1 MTIRKTSTRRTLVQ
15 KLILSYASMLFFT
28 TAALVFSIVG
38 LYSLNKTAKDIIM
51 TDLPVINA
59 TNHLRE
65 SLLAQERYA
74 GKFLILKSPVFRDL
88 FHRKEAEFIKILGEL
103 GQKNADAHTAR
114 LIADY
119 QDYRQRIE
127 ALFDSRSGNAPAP
140 DKVITERVF
149 SDIEAISANRQLL
162 LSDKLTEAD
171 QREATTVRFTLM
183 LALAG
188 FILALSVAGIFAYNI
203 SSAMR
208 KLKKGTHRIA
218 EGDFDF
224 NLQIPP
230 GDEIGDLAEDFA
242 RMAKKLKELEQMS
255 LDASPLTR
263 LPGNIAI
270 ERLLTHKLG
279 GDAPFAVCYAD
290 LDNFKAYNDHY
301 GYIKAS
307 DVIKMTGDIICDRVA
322 TLAGED
328 QFIGHVGGDDFVMV
342 VPPDKA
348 AAVCE
353 SVIDAF
359 TAMIMQQYSA
369 EDLARGAIEGV
380 DRYGVHRTFPIMT
393 ISIAVLICRRG
404 EYASASDIAE
414 AALAIKD
421 RLKGMTGSN
430 YFINRGRGVR

>member
-1 MTIRKTSTRRTLVQ
+1 MTIRKTPTRLTLVQ
-15 KLILSYASMLFFT
+15 KLIVSYASMLFFT

-38 LYSLNKTAKDIIM
+38 LYSLNKTAKEIIM
-51 TDLPVINA
+51 ADLPVISA

-74 GKFLILKSPVFRDL
+74 GKFLILKSPEFRNL
-88 FHRKEAEFIKILGEL
+88 FHQKEAEFLKIMSEL
-103 GQKNADAHTAR
+103 GQKSPDAPTVR
-114 LIADY
+114 LMADY
-119 QDYRQRIE
+119 QNYRQRIE
-127 ALFDSRSGNAPAP
+127 ELFANSSGTAPAP
-140 DKVITERVF
+140 DKVITDRVF

-162 LSDKLTEAD
+162 LGDKLTEAD
-171 QREATTVRFTLM
+171 QREATTVRLTLM

-203 SSAMR
+203 SSAMI

-224 NLQIPP
+224 NLHIPP

-242 RMAKKLKELEQMS
+242 RMAKKLKDLEQMS

-270 ERLLTHKLG
+270 ERLLTRKLEA
-279 GDAPFAVCYAD
+279 DTSFAVCYAD

-301 GYIKAS
+301 GYIQAS
-307 DVIKMTGDIICDRVA
+307 DVIKLTGEVICDTVA
-322 TLAGED
+322 TLAGD
-328 QFIGHVGGDDFVMV
+328 DPFVGHVGGDDFIMV

-348 AAVCE
+348 AIICE
-353 SVIDAF
+353 TVIDAF
-359 TAMIMQQYSA
+359 SAMIVRQYSA
-369 EDLARGAIEGV
+369 EDLAKGAIEGV
-380 DRYGVHRTFPIMT
+380 DRYGVQRTFPIMT
-393 ISIAVLICRRG
+393 ISIAVLICRKG
-404 EYASASDIAE
+404 EYDSASEIAE

-430 YFINRGRGVR
+430 YFINRGRGGR

>member
-1 MTIRKTSTRRTLVQ
+1 MNTKNTLKRFTLVQ
-15 KLILSYASMLFFT
+15 KLIVSYAAMLFFT

-38 LYSLNKTAKDIIM
+38 LYSLNKTAKEIIM
-51 TDLPVINA
+51 ADLPVISA
-59 TNHLRE
+59 ANHLRE

-74 GKFLILKSPVFRDL
+74 GKYLILKTPEFRDL
-88 FHRKEAEFIKILGEL
+88 FHRKEAEFLKIITEM
-103 GQKNADAHTAR
+103 GQKSPDALTAR
-114 LIADY
+114 LAADY

-127 ALFDSRSGNAPAP
+127 ALFASTSGSTPPP
-140 DKVITERVF
+140 DRVITERVF
-149 SDIEAISANRQLL
+149 NGIQAISANRQLL
-162 LSDKLTEAD
+162 LIDKLTEAD
-171 QREATTVRFTLM
+171 RRETTTVRLTLM

-203 SSAMR
+203 ATAMR

-242 RMAKKLKELEQMS
+242 RMAKKLKDLEQMC

-270 ERLLTHKLG
+270 ERLLTQKLEEN
-279 GDAPFAVCYAD
+279 DPFAVCYGD

-307 DVIKMTGDIICDRVA
+307 DVIKMTGDIICDTA
-322 TLAGED
+322 TNLAGENA
-328 QFIGHVGGDDFVMV
+328 FVGHVGGDDFVMV
-342 VPPDKA
+342 VPPEKA
-348 AAVCE
+348 AAICE
-353 SVIDAF
+353 AVIDAF
-359 TAMIMQQYSA
+359 SAMIVQQYSA
-369 EDLARGAIEGV
+369 EDLTRGAIEGV

-393 ISIAVLICRRG
+393 ISIAALVCRKG
-404 EYASASDIAE
+404 EYGSATEIAE

-421 RLKGMTGSN
+421 RLKGMSGSN
-430 YFINRGRGVR
+430 YFINRGRGAR

>member
-1 MTIRKTSTRRTLVQ
+1 MDTKKAPTRLTLVQ
-15 KLILSYASMLFFT
+15 KLIVSYAAMLFFT

-38 LYSLNKTAKDIIM
+38 LYSLNKTAKEIIM

-59 TNHLRE
+59 ANHLRE

-74 GKFLILKSPVFRDL
+74 GKYLILKSPEFRDL
-88 FHRKEAEFIKILGEL
+88 FHRKEAEFLKIVTEM
-103 GQKNADAHTAR
+103 GQKNPDALTAR
-114 LIADY
+114 LITDY

-127 ALFDSRSGNAPAP
+127 ALFASTAGSSPAP

-149 SDIEAISANRQLL
+149 NDIEAISANRQLL
-162 LSDKLTEAD
+162 LGDKLTEAD
-171 QREATTVRFTLM
+171 QRETTTVRLTLM

-218 EGDFDF
+218 AGDFDF

-230 GDEIGDLAEDFA
+230 GDEIGDLAEDFG
-242 RMAKKLKELEQMS
+242 RMAKKLKDLEQMC

-270 ERLLTHKLG
+270 ERLLTQKLEE
-279 GDAPFAVCYAD
+279 DKPFAVCYAD
-290 LDNFKAYNDHY
+290 LDNFKTYNDHY

-307 DVIKMTGDIICDRVA
+307 DVIKLTGEIIFDTVNSI
-322 TLAGED
+322 AGKD
-328 QFIGHVGGDDFVMV
+328 AFVGHVGGDDFVMV

-348 AAVCE
+348 AAICE
-353 SVIDAF
+353 TTIDAF
-359 TAMIMQQYSA
+359 SAMIMQQYSA
-369 EDLARGAIEGV
+369 EDLAKGAIEGV
-380 DRYGVHRTFPIMT
+380 DRYGVHRAFPIMT
-393 ISIAVLICRRG
+393 ISISALICRKG
-404 EYASASDIAE
+404 EYGSAAEIASA
-414 AALAIKD
+414 ALEIKD

-430 YFINRGRGVR
+430 YFINRGRSIR

>member
-1 MTIRKTSTRRTLVQ
+1 MNTKKTPTRLSLVQ
-15 KLILSYASMLFFT
+15 KLIVSYASMLFLT

-38 LYSLNKTAKDIIM
+38 LYSLNKTAKEIIM

-59 TNHLRE
+59 ANHLRE

-74 GKFLILKSPVFRDL
+74 GKFLILKSPEFRDL
-88 FHRKEAEFIKILGEL
+88 FHQKEAAFLRITAEM
-103 GQKNADAHTAR
+103 GQKSPDALTAR
-114 LIADY
+114 LAADY

-127 ALFDSRSGNAPAP
+127 ALFATPSGSAP

-149 SDIEAISANRQLL
+149 KDIEAIAANRQLL

-188 FILALSVAGIFAYNI
+188 FILALSVASIFAYNI

-218 EGDFDF
+218 AGDFDF

-242 RMAKKLKELEQMS
+242 RMAKKLKDLEQMC

-270 ERLLTHKLG
+270 ERLLTQKLG
-279 GDAPFAVCYAD
+279 EDAPFAVCYAD

-307 DVIKMTGDIICDRVA
+307 DVIKLTGDIICNTVN
-322 TLAGED
+322 TLAGENA
-328 QFIGHVGGDDFVMV
+328 FVGHVGGDDFVMV
-342 VPPDKA
+342 VPSSKA
-348 AAVCE
+348 ATICE

-359 TAMIMQQYSA
+359 SAMIVQQYSP
-369 EDLARGAIEGV
+369 EDLAKGAIEGV
-380 DRYGVHRTFPIMT
+380 DRYGVQRTFPIMT
-393 ISIAVLICRRG
+393 ISIAVLICHKG
-404 EYASASDIAE
+404 EYGSATEIAE

-421 RLKGMTGSN
+421 RLKGMSGSN
-430 YFINRGRGVR
+430 YFINRGRGAR

>member
-1 MTIRKTSTRRTLVQ
+1 MNTKKTHTRLTLVQ
-15 KLILSYASMLFFT
+15 KLIVSYASMLFFT
-28 TAALVFSIVG
+28 TLALVFSIVG
-38 LYSLNKTAKDIIM
+38 LYSLNKTAKEIIM
-51 TDLPVINA
+51 ADLPVINA

-74 GKFLILKSPVFRDL
+74 GKFLILKSPEFREL
-88 FHRKEAEFIKILGEL
+88 FHRKEAEFLKIMGEL
-103 GQKNADAHTAR
+103 GQKNPDAFTAR
-114 LIADY
+114 LMVDY
-119 QDYRQRIE
+119 QDYRQRIQS
-127 ALFDSRSGNAPAP
+127 LFGSQSGNTPAP
-140 DKVITERVF
+140 DKVITDRVF

-162 LSDKLTEAD
+162 LGDKLTEAD
-171 QREATTVRFTLM
+171 QREATTVRLTLM

-218 EGDFDF
+218 AGDFDF

-230 GDEIGDLAEDFA
+230 GDEIGDLAEDFG
-242 RMAKKLKELEQMS
+242 RMAKKLKDLEQMC

-270 ERLLTHKLG
+270 ERLLTQKLK
-279 GDAPFAVCYAD
+279 DDEPFSVCYAD

-307 DVIKMTGDIICDRVA
+307 DVIKLTGEIICDTVN
-322 TLAGED
+322 TLAGENA
-328 QFIGHVGGDDFVMV
+328 FVGHVGGDDFVMV

-348 AAVCE
+348 ATVCE

-359 TAMIMQQYSA
+359 SAMIVQQYNA

-380 DRYGVHRTFPIMT
+380 DRYGVQRTFPIMT
-393 ISIAVLICRRG
+393 ISIAALVCRKG
-404 EYASASDIAE
+404 EYGSATEIAE

-430 YFINRGRGVR
+430 YFIGRGKSVR